1 MAGEGRQGPPPARGG
16 SRAGAHA
23 AAGASYPEQHRSP
36 RGHRDLP
43 GPCPSAPACMTSTH
57 VPAEKAEANPPS
69 SSAAKRGPA
78 RPALQA
84 PETLAPGRHGRPPP
98 PRRAAAT
105 SVQGMREPPSPG
117 HPEEKAVPP
126 GNSGHVGFPGAASAL
141 VPGAGSGQRGA
152 RLPARTQGVCRRGS
166 PGPRVRVLC
175 ATCIPALPHHLRWVP
190 SLQHLPDPLQDRL
203 PPPPRASP
211 CPASLCLLPRLE
223 EDRWGAGGL
232 WGSNMPATVPEWREL
247 CPAWPLSLPCRVAG
261 GCLPD
266 RCGRVQRRRGRLS
279 PALCQHG
286 GQLLVP
292 VLGGAPAICGRGSL
306 PA

>member
-1 MAGEGRQGPPPARGG
+1 MEHKKPPFLVPGGASLPRGSRPHGPGAGSRGPDRRAASGGASRWRARGG
-16 SRAGAHA
+16 RAHPRPGEA
-23 AAGASYPEQHRSP
+23 AE
-36 RGHRDLP
+36 P
-43 GPCPSAPACMTSTH
+43 G
-57 VPAEKAEANPPS
+57 
-69 SSAAKRGPA
+69 R
-78 RPALQA
+78 RQQQ
-84 PETLAPGRHGRPPP
+84 TLAPGRHERPPP

-126 GNSGHVGFPGAASAL
+126 GNPGHVGLPGAASAL
-141 VPGAGSGQRGA
+141 VPGAGSGQCGA
-152 RLPARTQGVCRRGS
+152 RLPAWTQGVCRRGS
-166 PGPRVRVLC
+166 PGPHVRVLC
-175 ATCIPALPHHLRWVP
+175 ATCIPALPHHLRRVP

-211 CPASLCLLPRLE
+211 FPASLCLLPRLE

-232 WGSNMPATVPEWREL
+232 WGSNMPATVPERREL
-247 CPAWPLSLPCRVAG
+247 RPAWPLSLPCRVAG
-261 GCLPD
+261 RCLPD

>member
-1 MAGEGRQGPPPARGG
+1 
-16 SRAGAHA
+16 
-23 AAGASYPEQHRSP
+23 
-36 RGHRDLP
+36 
-43 GPCPSAPACMTSTH
+43 
-57 VPAEKAEANPPS
+57 
-69 SSAAKRGPA
+69 
-78 RPALQA
+78 
-84 PETLAPGRHGRPPP
+84 
-98 PRRAAAT
+98 
-105 SVQGMREPPSPG
+105 MREPPSPG

-126 GNSGHVGFPGAASAL
+126 GNPGHVGLPGAASAL
-141 VPGAGSGQRGA
+141 VPGAGSGQCGA
-152 RLPARTQGVCRRGS
+152 RLPAWVSRGSGPSALPGGSPQRPGSWHFPAAPAERAIGESPAQTQGVCRRGS
-166 PGPRVRVLC
+166 PGPHVRVLC
-175 ATCIPALPHHLRWVP
+175 ATCIPALPHHLRRVP

-211 CPASLCLLPRLE
+211 FPASLCLLPRLE

-232 WGSNMPATVPEWREL
+232 WGSNMPATVPERREL
-247 CPAWPLSLPCRVAG
+247 RPAWPLSLPCRVAG
-261 GCLPD
+261 RCLPD